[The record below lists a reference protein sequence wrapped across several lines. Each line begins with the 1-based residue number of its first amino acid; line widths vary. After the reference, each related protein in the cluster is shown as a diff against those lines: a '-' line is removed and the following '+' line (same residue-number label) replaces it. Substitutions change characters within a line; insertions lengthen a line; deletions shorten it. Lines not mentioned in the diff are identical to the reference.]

1 MASPRAV
8 LVCLLVL
15 SAGCTTLTSGPDESN
30 TTTNAAPTTP
40 PGLAEGTVDADA
52 LVAAHDRSLAG
63 ASVHLETVRSNRTA
77 ETNGTVRTRV
87 WVDDNGTSRAI
98 VSRERGGERRRVET
112 WRGPAAGYRRGDDQR
127 VTAVRSDVD
136 PPTRYRTA
144 RLERWLSA
152 GRYTVGTVED
162 GTPRRYVL
170 VADDGG
176 PPSGERL
183 EADEVRYEGRAVVT
197 ADGRIELF
205 SVTFVT
211 VERNK
216 WGRHVRARTYTYRV
230 VNAGGVIVER
240 PEWASIQARSVG
252 HDQAVGSGTADVPTG
267 VSDA

>member
-15 SAGCTTLTSGPDESN
+15 SAGCATLTSGPDESN
-30 TTTNAAPTTP
+30 TTKATPTTP
-40 PGLAEGTVDADA
+40 PGLAEGSVDADA
-52 LVAAHDRSLAG
+52 LVAAHERSLAG

-87 WVDDNGTSRAI
+87 WMDDNGTSRAI
-98 VSRERGGERRRVET
+98 EVRERGGERRRVET

-127 VTAVRSDVD
+127 VTAVRSDVA
-136 PPTRYRTA
+136 PATRYLTA

-152 GRYTVGTVED
+152 GQYTVRTVED

-176 PPSGERL
+176 PPSDERL

-197 ADGRIELF
+197 ASGRVELF

-230 VNAGGVIVER
+230 VDAGGVTVER
-240 PEWASIQARSVG
+240 PEWASSQARSVG
-252 HDQAVGSGTADVPTG
+252 REQAVGAGTADVPTG
-267 VSDA
+267 ASDA

>member
-1 MASPRAV
+1 MASLRAA

-15 SAGCTTLTSGPDESN
+15 SAGCTTLASGPNQPD
-30 TTTNAAPTTP
+30 TTTEATPTTP
-40 PGLAEGTVDADA
+40 PGVAEDAVDAAA
-52 LVAAHDRSLAG
+52 LVAAHERSLAG

-87 WVDDNGTSRAI
+87 WVDDNGTSRTI
-98 VSRERGGERRRVET
+98 EVRERGAERRRVET

-127 VTAVRSDVD
+127 VTAVRSDVA
-136 PPTRYRTA
+136 PATRYRTA

-152 GRYTVGTVED
+152 GRYTVRTVED

-197 ADGRIELF
+197 AGGRIELF
-205 SVTFVT
+205 AVTFVT

-230 VNAGGVIVER
+230 VAAGGVTVDR
-240 PEWASIQARSVG
+240 PDWVRSRAQSVG
-252 HDQAVGSGTADVPTG
+252 RGQTVGAGTADTPGG